1 MAFFLTGAEAILDMA
16 EGEAA
21 NIASTAIPYLQK
33 ELKNT
38 ASSFVAKEVGQYAN
52 NNPNGIVNL
61 SLQKTYQQMN
71 HKRHNPRKHGRIK
84 KRV

>member
-1 MAFFLTGAEAILDMA
+1 MAFFLGAAESVLNFA

-21 NIASTAIPYLQK
+21 NIASTAIPYLGR

-38 ASSFVAKEVGQYAN
+38 ATNFVAKEIGQYAN
-52 NNPNGIVNL
+52 NNPDGIVDL
-61 SLQKTYQQMN
+61 TLQKTYQQMN